1 MLQPMEF
8 DMPKKQPKTTLAQRI
23 LEAETRSNSW
33 LADGNAA
40 DEAGDPAKAN
50 ACYAKSQFWLDRFN
64 HLSGRGDKAPP
75 KA

>member
-1 MLQPMEF
+1 
-8 DMPKKQPKTTLAQRI
+8 MPKQKPKTPLAERI
-23 LEAETRSNSW
+23 LDAELHCNRW

-40 DEAGDPAKAN
+40 REAGDTAEAN

-75 KA
+75 TE